1 MLDFNY
7 IDIDRNE
14 ISPDINLLFPY
25 WKCDDERLCILSPHD
40 DDAVLGAGY
49 AISAAIKNGAEVFI
63 YIFCRGNAGY
73 STTEEK
79 DTIEGIRIDETYRS
93 YKMLGIREENI
104 VRFNYSDFSVCQSMG
119 WQLNNGQEGS
129 FKDIITSFRKNRI
142 TRLLVPNHY
151 REHLDHWAVGLIG
164 TFYAPQAG
172 DPVLVDWNEPQK
184 ILSVV
189 QYSTW
194 GDLSPEDLL
203 TKGRSDGLRAN
214 RIIMTSEGV
223 EKEVCEAIMEYRSQ
237 SDIIKGLI
245 SDRQNRKNNRGMYV
259 EVYLS
264 YDPRPKMDYSPY
276 IKLAD
281 QLML

>member
-73 STTEEK
+73 STTEGK
-79 DTIEGIRIDETYRS
+79 GNIEGIRIDETYRS

-104 VRFNYSDFSVCQSMG
+104 IRFNYSDFSVCQSIG

-129 FKDIITSFRKNRI
+129 FKDIITSLRKNRI

-164 TFYAPQAG
+164 TYYAPQAG
-172 DPVLVDWNEPQK
+172 DPVLVDWNEPEK
-184 ILSVV
+184 IISVL

-203 TKGRSDGLRAN
+203 IKGRSAGLRAN
-214 RIIMTSEGV
+214 RIILAPECV
-223 EKEVCEAIMEYRSQ
+223 EEEVCEAIMRYRSQ
-237 SDIIKGLI
+237 AEIIKGLI
-245 SDRQNRKNNRGMYV
+245 SARRNRKNSRGMYV

-264 YDPRPKMDYSPY
+264 YDPRPKMDYLPY
-276 IKLAD
+276 INLTD
-281 QLML
+281 QLMP